1 MGLQILD
8 QAGRVNAIIPVPS
21 GQPSN
26 LCFGGKNFDILY
38 LTSVDKVYALRLRTR
53 GANNFDKP
61 VKPATPR
68 L

>member
-26 LCFGGKNFDILY
+26 LCFGGKDFDILY
-38 LTSVDKVYALRLRTR
+38 LTSTDKVYSRKLRTR
-53 GANNFDKP
+53 GANNFEKP
-61 VKPATPR
+61 YKPGAPK

>member
-8 QAGRVNAIIPVPS
+8 QAGRVNAIIPIPA
-21 GQPSN
+21 GQASN

-38 LTSVDKVYALRLRTR
+38 LTAGDKVYSRRLRTR

-61 VKPATPR
+61 VKPVAPK